1 MKRSV
6 RWKFTIIFAGLMTV
20 AIALIWCINNWFLSG
35 YYQNYKIHTLEKGYR
50 AIDAI
55 IQDEVRNG
63 ESSLE
68 DAQVELNSG
77 WKEYQKS
84 KDGSSDM
91 DSADGG
97 SDGGSAQS
105 GKNGTGDRA
114 GDETQDAL
122 GEYAEGDTVVLE
134 DDSEDASAD
143 ALDGEEASSG
153 GVRLANV
160 IRELRD
166 RSNISLLL
174 YDSESDQTLVSSA
187 RDVEVMCDRVRRY
200 IVGHAGAK
208 RDVLREYDNYMI
220 QKTFDPLS
228 KTFYLESWGFFS
240 DNATIFI
247 MTMPRESIQE
257 SAAISNRFLMFVGLV
272 VILAGSILIYF
283 ITRHITMPIKRLSE
297 LSEKMSN
304 LDFDARYETSRRSTE
319 EIDTLGNSMNVLSER
334 LKTTIGELKE
344 ANAQLKKDIDE
355 KVQIDEMRKEFIANV
370 SHELKTPIALIQGYA
385 EGLVEGMAEDKENRD
400 YYCGVIMDEAGKM
413 NRMVR
418 QLLTLT
424 ALEFGGERLSVERF
438 DLTEL
443 IASVI
448 SSSGVLLKQNELTVD
463 FDGKEPVYVM
473 GDEFKIEEVITNYLT
488 NAIHHVGGGEKKIQI
503 RIDHRR
509 DGKEVCVEVFNTGNP
524 IPDEALPNLWTKFYK
539 VDKAR
544 TREYGGSGIGLSIVK
559 AIMEMHHKACG
570 VKNHENGVE
579 FWFTLDTAG
588 EK

>member
-68 DAQVELNSG
+68 DAQAELNSG

-97 SDGGSAQS
+97 SAQF
-105 GKNGTGDRA
+105 GKNGTGDGA

-187 RDVEVMCDRVRRY
+187 RDVEVMRNRVRRY

-247 MTMPRESIQE
+247 MTMPMESIHE
-257 SAAISNRFLMFVGLV
+257 SAAISTRFLMFVGIV
-272 VILAGSILIYF
+272 VILVGSILIYF

-503 RIDHRR
+503 WIDHRR

>member
-1 MKRSV
+1 MKRSI

-68 DAQVELNSG
+68 DAQAELNSG
-77 WKEYQKS
+77 WKEYQKP
-84 KDGSSDM
+84 KNGSSSTDE
-91 DSADGG
+91 SAESSEENSGQSDKNITGG
-97 SDGGSAQS
+97 NAS
-105 GKNGTGDRA
+105 G
-114 GDETQDAL
+114 ETLDAL
-122 GEYAEGDTVVLE
+122 DEYAEGDTVVLE
-134 DDSEDASAD
+134 DESEEASVD
-143 ALDGEEASSG
+143 ALDGEETSSG

-187 RDVEVMCDRVRRY
+187 RDVEVMRDRVRRY
-200 IVGHAGAK
+200 IVGHAGSK
-208 RDVLREYDNYMI
+208 REVLREYDNYMI

-247 MTMPRESIQE
+247 MTMPMESIHE
-257 SAAISNRFLMFVGLV
+257 STAISNRFLMFVGIV

-297 LSEKMSN
+297 LSEQMSN

-448 SSSGVLLKQNELTVD
+448 SSSNVLLKQNELTVD

-473 GDEFKIEEVITNYLT
+473 GDEF
-488 NAIHHVGGGEKKIQI
+488 
-503 RIDHRR
+503 
-509 DGKEVCVEVFNTGNP
+509 
-524 IPDEALPNLWTKFYK
+524 
-539 VDKAR
+539 
-544 TREYGGSGIGLSIVK
+544 
-559 AIMEMHHKACG
+559 
-570 VKNHENGVE
+570 
-579 FWFTLDTAG
+579 
-588 EK
+588 

>member
-68 DAQVELNSG
+68 DAQAELNSG

-91 DSADGG
+91 DSA
-97 SDGGSAQS
+97 DGGSAQS

-143 ALDGEEASSG
+143 ELDGEEASSG

-187 RDVEVMCDRVRRY
+187 RDVEVMRDRVRRY

-247 MTMPRESIQE
+247 MTMPMESIHE
-257 SAAISNRFLMFVGLV
+257 SAAISNRFLMFVGIV

-370 SHELKTPIALIQGYA
+370 SHELKTPITSMKVLADSLLMQEEAPVELYKEFMTDIVAEIDRESKIIEDLLSLVKMDKTSQNLNIMPVNLNQLLELILKRLRPIAAKRNIELLMESFRPVTA
-385 EGLVEGMAEDKENRD
+385 EIDEVKMTLVVSNLVENAIKYNVDNGWVHVSLNADHKFF
-400 YYCGVIMDEAGKM
+400 YI
-413 NRMVR
+413 
-418 QLLTLT
+418 
-424 ALEFGGERLSVERF
+424 SVE
-438 DLTEL
+438 D
-443 IASVI
+443 
-448 SSSGVLLKQNELTVD
+448 
-463 FDGKEPVYVM
+463 
-473 GDEFKIEEVITNYLT
+473 
-488 NAIHHVGGGEKKIQI
+488 
-503 RIDHRR
+503 
-509 DGKEVCVEVFNTGNP
+509 
-524 IPDEALPNLWTKFYK
+524 
-539 VDKAR
+539 
-544 TREYGGSGIGLSIVK
+544 SGIGIPEESQEYIFERFYRVDKSHSREIGGTGLGLAITRNAVLLHRGTIKVSSEEGKGTTFTVRIPLSYI
-559 AIMEMHHKACG
+559 AS
-570 VKNHENGVE
+570 
-579 FWFTLDTAG
+579 
-588 EK
+588 

>member
-68 DAQVELNSG
+68 DAQAELNSG

-84 KDGSSDM
+84 KDGSPDM
-91 DSADGG
+91 DSA
-97 SDGGSAQS
+97 DGGSAQS

-187 RDVEVMCDRVRRY
+187 RDVEVMRDRVRRY

-247 MTMPRESIQE
+247 MTMPMESIHE
-257 SAAISNRFLMFVGLV
+257 SAAISTRFLMFVGIV

>member
-1 MKRSV
+1 MKRSI

-68 DAQVELNSG
+68 DAQAELNSG
-77 WKEYQKS
+77 WKEYQKP
-84 KDGSSDM
+84 KNGSSSTDK
-91 DSADGG
+91 SAESSEENSGQSDKNITGG
-97 SDGGSAQS
+97 NAS
-105 GKNGTGDRA
+105 G
-114 GDETQDAL
+114 ETLDAL
-122 GEYAEGDTVVLE
+122 DEYAEGDTVVLE
-134 DDSEDASAD
+134 DDSEEASVD
-143 ALDGEEASSG
+143 ALDGKEASSG

-187 RDVEVMCDRVRRY
+187 RDVEVMRDRVRRY
-200 IVGHAGAK
+200 IVGHAGSK
-208 RDVLREYDNYMI
+208 REVLREYDNYMI

-247 MTMPRESIQE
+247 LTMPMESIHE
-257 SAAISNRFLMFVGLV
+257 STAISNRFLMFVGIV

-297 LSEKMSN
+297 LSEQMSN

-448 SSSGVLLKQNELTVD
+448 SSSNVLLKQNELTVD
-463 FDGKEPVYVM
+463 FDEKKPVYVM

-488 NAIHHVGGGEKKIQI
+488 NAIHHVGGEKKIQI

-570 VKNHENGVE
+570 VKNHEDGVE
-579 FWFTLDTAG
+579 FWFMLDTAG

>member
-97 SDGGSAQS
+97 SAQS

-187 RDVEVMCDRVRRY
+187 RDVEVMRDRVRRY

-247 MTMPRESIQE
+247 MTMPMESIHE
-257 SAAISNRFLMFVGLV
+257 SAAISNRFLMFVGIV

-544 TREYGGSGIGLSIVK
+544 TREYGGIGIGLSIVK

>member
-134 DDSEDASAD
+134 DDSEYASAD

-187 RDVEVMCDRVRRY
+187 RDVEVMRNRVRRY

-247 MTMPRESIQE
+247 MTMP
-257 SAAISNRFLMFVGLV
+257 
-272 VILAGSILIYF
+272 
-283 ITRHITMPIKRLSE
+283 IKRLSE

-304 LDFDARYETSRRSTE
+304 LDFDSRYETSRRSTE

>member
-1 MKRSV
+1 MKRSI

-68 DAQVELNSG
+68 DAQAELNSG
-77 WKEYQKS
+77 WKEYQKP
-84 KDGSSDM
+84 KNGSSSTDK
-91 DSADGG
+91 SAESSEENSGQSDKNITGG
-97 SDGGSAQS
+97 NAS
-105 GKNGTGDRA
+105 G
-114 GDETQDAL
+114 ETLDAL
-122 GEYAEGDTVVLE
+122 DEYAEGDTVVLE
-134 DDSEDASAD
+134 DESEEASVD

-187 RDVEVMCDRVRRY
+187 RDVEVMRDRVRRY
-200 IVGHAGAK
+200 IVGHAGSK
-208 RDVLREYDNYMI
+208 REVLREYDNYMI

-247 MTMPRESIQE
+247 LTMPMESIHE
-257 SAAISNRFLMFVGLV
+257 STAISNRFLMFVGIV

-297 LSEKMSN
+297 LSEQMSN

-448 SSSGVLLKQNELTVD
+448 SSSNVLLKQNELTVD
-463 FDGKEPVYVM
+463 FDEKKPVYVM

-488 NAIHHVGGGEKKIQI
+488 NAIHHVGGEKKIQI

-570 VKNHENGVE
+570 VKNHEDGVE
-579 FWFTLDTAG
+579 FWFMLDTAG

>member
-68 DAQVELNSG
+68 DAQAELNSG

-91 DSADGG
+91 DSA
-97 SDGGSAQS
+97 DGGSAQS

-143 ALDGEEASSG
+143 VLDREEASSG

-187 RDVEVMCDRVRRY
+187 RDVEVMRDRVRRY

-247 MTMPRESIQE
+247 MTMPMESIHE
-257 SAAISNRFLMFVGLV
+257 SAAISHRFLLFVGIV

-488 NAIHHVGGGEKKIQI
+488 NAIHHVGGREKKIQI

>member
-68 DAQVELNSG
+68 DAQAELNSG

-91 DSADGG
+91 DSA
-97 SDGGSAQS
+97 DGGSAQS

-143 ALDGEEASSG
+143 VLDREEASSG

-187 RDVEVMCDRVRRY
+187 RDVEVMRNRVRRY

-220 QKTFDPLS
+220 QKTFDPIS

-247 MTMPRESIQE
+247 MTMPMESIHE
-257 SAAISNRFLMFVGLV
+257 SAAISTRFLMFVGIV

-283 ITRHITMPIKRLSE
+283 ITRHITMPIKRLSD

>member
-68 DAQVELNSG
+68 DAQAELNSG

-97 SDGGSAQS
+97 SAQS
-105 GKNGTGDRA
+105 GKNGTGDRV

-187 RDVEVMCDRVRRY
+187 RDVEVMRDRVRRY
-200 IVGHAGAK
+200 IVGHTGAK

-247 MTMPRESIQE
+247 MTMSMESIHE
-257 SAAISNRFLMFVGLV
+257 SAAISNRFLMFVGIV

-524 IPDEALPNLWTKFYK
+524 IPDEALSNLWTKFYK

>member
-68 DAQVELNSG
+68 DAQAELNSG

-91 DSADGG
+91 DSA
-97 SDGGSAQS
+97 DGGSAQS

-134 DDSEDASAD
+134 DDSEEASAD

-187 RDVEVMCDRVRRY
+187 RDVEVMRNRVRRY

-247 MTMPRESIQE
+247 MTMPMESIHE
-257 SAAISNRFLMFVGLV
+257 SAAISNRFLMFVGIV
-272 VILAGSILIYF
+272 VILAG
-283 ITRHITMPIKRLSE
+283 
-297 LSEKMSN
+297 
-304 LDFDARYETSRRSTE
+304 SRRSTE

>member
-134 DDSEDASAD
+134 DDSEYASAD

-187 RDVEVMCDRVRRY
+187 RDVEVMRNRVRRY

-247 MTMPRESIQE
+247 MTMPMESIHE
-257 SAAISNRFLMFVGLV
+257 SAAISSRFLMFVGIV

>member
-68 DAQVELNSG
+68 NAQAELNSG

-91 DSADGG
+91 DSA
-97 SDGGSAQS
+97 DGGSAQS

-187 RDVEVMCDRVRRY
+187 RDVEVMRDRVRRY

-247 MTMPRESIQE
+247 MTMSMESIHE
-257 SAAISNRFLMFVGLV
+257 SAAISNRFLMFVGIV

>member
-1 MKRSV
+1 M
-6 RWKFTIIFAGLMTV
+6 
-20 AIALIWCINNWFLSG
+20 
-35 YYQNYKIHTLEKGYR
+35 
-50 AIDAI
+50 
-55 IQDEVRNG
+55 
-63 ESSLE
+63 
-68 DAQVELNSG
+68 
-77 WKEYQKS
+77 
-84 KDGSSDM
+84 
-91 DSADGG
+91 
-97 SDGGSAQS
+97 
-105 GKNGTGDRA
+105 
-114 GDETQDAL
+114 
-122 GEYAEGDTVVLE
+122 
-134 DDSEDASAD
+134 
-143 ALDGEEASSG
+143 DGEEASSG

-187 RDVEVMCDRVRRY
+187 RDVEVMRDRVRRY

-247 MTMPRESIQE
+247 MTMPMESIHE
-257 SAAISNRFLMFVGLV
+257 SAAISNRFLMFVGIV

-503 RIDHRR
+503 RIDRRR

>member
-1 MKRSV
+1 
-6 RWKFTIIFAGLMTV
+6 
-20 AIALIWCINNWFLSG
+20 
-35 YYQNYKIHTLEKGYR
+35 
-50 AIDAI
+50 
-55 IQDEVRNG
+55 
-63 ESSLE
+63 
-68 DAQVELNSG
+68 
-77 WKEYQKS
+77 
-84 KDGSSDM
+84 
-91 DSADGG
+91 
-97 SDGGSAQS
+97 
-105 GKNGTGDRA
+105 
-114 GDETQDAL
+114 
-122 GEYAEGDTVVLE
+122 
-134 DDSEDASAD
+134 
-143 ALDGEEASSG
+143 
-153 GVRLANV
+153 
-160 IRELRD
+160 
-166 RSNISLLL
+166 
-174 YDSESDQTLVSSA
+174 
-187 RDVEVMCDRVRRY
+187 
-200 IVGHAGAK
+200 
-208 RDVLREYDNYMI
+208 
-220 QKTFDPLS
+220 
-228 KTFYLESWGFFS
+228 
-240 DNATIFI
+240 
-247 MTMPRESIQE
+247 
-257 SAAISNRFLMFVGLV
+257 
-272 VILAGSILIYF
+272 
-283 ITRHITMPIKRLSE
+283 MPIKRLSE

-579 FWFTLDTAG
+579 FWFTLDTAS